1 MILLYGQYLKK
12 KRYGT
17 LTNSLISNAGN
28 LGYALVCRYR
38 HLIGSFRRDHT
49 SQDVMP
55 YYVLHDK
62 NPSLFKDRECQTK
75 FKISS
80 LSSAIVQ
87 GCLHM
92 MNNKQSMN
100 QSISQSIIQS
110 IYVGSCCHKI
120 IDTLFLINNIYCDT
134 LILSHEFMSCSY
146 TKRFAREYDKP
157 LTLDSHSTTGP
168 L

>member
-1 MILLYGQYLKK
+1 MPE
-12 KRYGT
+12 
-17 LTNSLISNAGN
+17 NP
-28 LGYALVCRYR
+28 GYALVCRYR

-75 FKISS
+75 FKICS
-80 LSSAIVQ
+80 LSSAIVHVQ
-87 GCLHM
+87 GCLLM

-100 QSISQSIIQS
+100 QSISQSI
-110 IYVGSCCHKI
+110 YVGFCCHKI

-134 LILSHEFMSCSY
+134 LILSHEFMSRSY